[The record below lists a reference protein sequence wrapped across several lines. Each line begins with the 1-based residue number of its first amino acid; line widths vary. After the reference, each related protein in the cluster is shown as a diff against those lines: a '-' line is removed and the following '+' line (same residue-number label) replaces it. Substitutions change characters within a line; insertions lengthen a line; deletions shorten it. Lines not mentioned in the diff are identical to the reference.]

1 VNALEISV
9 IVPVWNAAAFVDDAL
24 ASIRGQNV
32 SDLELIL
39 IDDGSTDSFPDR
51 AAEFTAP
58 ARYIRQCNE
67 GPASARNRGLRV
79 AQGKLV
85 AFLDA
90 DDVWTPGHLSR
101 LREALRTNPAAGIA
115 QGRMQQFMV
124 GKDGVEF
131 RSGAY
136 RMPYMGS
143 CLFQRRVFDEC
154 GVFDESMRYGEDY
167 DLMFRCWEHNVIKCE
182 VDEVS
187 LLYRQHSGNS
197 DRNNR
202 SHAHAIVIKKRLER
216 MRAGSIASNH
226 AFPVPFQRYIG
237 EISEANRWSR
247 WLA

>member
-1 VNALEISV
+1 MNAPEISV
-9 IVPVWNAAAFVDDAL
+9 IVPVWNAAAFVDEAL
-24 ASIRGQNV
+24 ASIRGQKV
-32 SDLELIL
+32 SDLEVIL
-39 IDDGSTDSFPDR
+39 VDDGSTDSFPDR

-58 ARYIRQCNE
+58 ARYVRQSNE
-67 GPASARNRGLRV
+67 GPASARNHGLRL
-79 AQGKLV
+79 AQGQLV

-90 DDVWTPGHLSR
+90 DDVWTPGHLYR

-115 QGRMQQFMV
+115 QGRMQQFTI
-124 GKDGVEF
+124 GKDGGEY

-143 CLFQRRVFDEC
+143 CLFHRRVFDEC

-167 DLMFRCWEHNVIKCE
+167 DLIFRCWERNVIKCE

-187 LLYRQHSGNS
+187 LLYRLHSGNS
-197 DRNNR
+197 DWNNS

-216 MRAGSIASNH
+216 MRAGSVASNH
-226 AFPVPFQRYIG
+226 APPVPFQKYIG
-237 EISEANRWSR
+237 EISEADQWSR